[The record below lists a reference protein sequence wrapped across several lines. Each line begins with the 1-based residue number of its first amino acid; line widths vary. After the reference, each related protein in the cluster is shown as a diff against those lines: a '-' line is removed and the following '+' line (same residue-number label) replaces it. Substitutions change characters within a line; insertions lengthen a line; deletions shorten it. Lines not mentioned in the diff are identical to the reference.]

1 MPAIRMLGRR
11 WSFATDDVPMLGF
24 FPTLFHG
31 LWALVLV
38 IIWIVFGKHRDCY
51 DGTTYTV
58 VLAGLLATFTLFTAV
73 GCWTIYEG
81 LKGALPLK
89 FCLLPGKHAFM
100 RAISSSAHADIVPTR
115 VSDILC
121 VMTSSELAA
130 PGPSV
135 WWSCAWR

>member
-38 IIWIVFGKHRDCY
+38 IIWVVFGKHRDCY

-81 LKGALPLK
+81 LKGARCFMLSNHV
-89 FCLLPGKHAFM
+89 FTRATPG
-100 RAISSSAHADIVPTR
+100 SAHA
-115 VSDILC
+115 
-121 VMTSSELAA
+121 
-130 PGPSV
+130 G
-135 WWSCAWR
+135 SCADWDVLSDVLCNQPEICSTSAIGASGLRMPAPA